1 VSTDEYQ
8 AAGLY
13 DPHAPNAADRLAL
26 LEWLAARGARLDQMV
41 RAHREGWLDGLAAD
55 LTLHPPQ
62 QLTLAEIARLAGLT
76 PAQVQEI
83 RLAAG
88 LPPLDPEERVFSA
101 DDAPGYASFAP
112 AAQLLGEQAARRF
125 SRIAGSSLARIA
137 EAAVS
142 LFRVHIEGPLRAARS
157 SEVALAEANAH
168 AIETLRVVPVALQ
181 ALFRGHFDVAMRRL
195 RQSRPGKSVDTA
207 RLAIGFVDLVGFT
220 TLSRSMEPR
229 DLAEMIERFEDTA
242 HEVATANHGRVVKLI
257 GDEVMFVAVDPTAAC
272 EIALTIVERV
282 AHDASVTP
290 RGGLAFGE
298 LIVRGG
304 DYLGP
309 LVNLAARLAEL
320 AVPNELL
327 VTPEVAAHAG
337 RDRLR
342 FEPAGKRLPKGFDA
356 PVALLTLERA

>member
-1 VSTDEYQ
+1 MSTDEYE

-41 RAHREGWLDGLAAD
+41 RAHREGWLDGLGAD
-55 LTLHPPQ
+55 VALHPAQELTLP
-62 QLTLAEIARLAGLT
+62 EIARLAGLT
-76 PAQVQEI
+76 PAEVQQI
-83 RLAAG
+83 WLAAG
-88 LPPLDPEERVFSA
+88 LPPLDPEERVFSKE
-101 DDAPGYASFAP
+101 DALGFASFGP
-112 AAQLLGEQAARRF
+112 AAQLLGEQAAHRF

-142 LFRVHIEGPLRAARS
+142 LFRVHIEGPLREARG
-157 SEVALAEANAH
+157 SEVALAEANARG
-168 AIETLRVVPVALQ
+168 IETLRLVPVALQ
-181 ALFRGHFDVAMRRL
+181 TLFRGHFDAAMRRL
-195 RQSRPGKSVDTA
+195 RESRPGKSVDTA

-220 TLSRSMEPR
+220 SLSRSMEPR
-229 DLAEMIERFEDTA
+229 DLADMIEGFEDTA

-282 AHDASVTP
+282 ADDASVTP

-298 LIVRGG
+298 LIFRGG
-304 DYLGP
+304 DYFGP

-327 VTPEVAAHAG
+327 VTPEVAAHA
-337 RDRLR
+337 RSDRLR
-342 FEPAGKRLPKGFDA
+342 FAPAGRRLPKGFDA
-356 PVALLTLERA
+356 PVALLTLERP